1 MIFVL
6 ILVCVVPVVVGYHW
20 FLLGRGAL
28 LGEFRPSIHDK
39 VDEIL
44 RPHEGARVSDAALV
58 ELQQRVD
65 SAVRDALID
74 LHRQDDKLIVLVKN
88 DEILGPVCFIKCG
101 EGDEIP
107 LADYERSLRGQA

>member
-6 ILVCVVPVVVGYHW
+6 ILVGVVPVVVAYHW
-20 FLLGRGAL
+20 FLLGRGAV
-28 LGEFRPSIHDK
+28 LGEFRPSIHDR
-39 VDEIL
+39 VEEIL

-65 SAVRDALID
+65 SAVRDVLID
-74 LHRQDDKLIVLVKN
+74 LHHRDDELIVLVKN
-88 DEILGPVCFIKCG
+88 DEILGPVCFIKRRD
-101 EGDEIP
+101 GDEMS